1 MMVAHV
7 HFREVN
13 EKKKIEK
20 CVVTESQHCSVD
32 FAIGDFKR
40 YKERYRK
47 KNVMCAQIAIYCL
60 LGISMHLVNSAKVNQ
75 CQ

>member
-13 EKKKIEK
+13 EKKKKKIEK

-40 YKERYRK
+40 YKERDIEK
-47 KNVMCAQIAIYCL
+47 KM
-60 LGISMHLVNSAKVNQ
+60 
-75 CQ
+75 

>member
-7 HFREVN
+7 HFRDVN
-13 EKKKIEK
+13 EKKKKIKK

-40 YKERYRK
+40 YKERDIEK
-47 KNVMCAQIAIYCL
+47 KI
-60 LGISMHLVNSAKVNQ
+60 
-75 CQ
+75 